1 MSRLPKPDWDTAHL
15 SKAAT
20 VNVPFEATVKFADK
34 FVPSHAE
41 GLEVLNLAFDVSTAT
56 VSGTPNRAGSF
67 DILVH
72 GYSDDAACK
81 VVFTLPINPDPSTLW
96 KNLPSDPEGLFARAD
111 TACST
116 LAEPTGARWI
126 AASRRGRRH
135 AHRGDYRDDAY
146 HLCSDAPS
154 GWSVAAVADG
164 AGSAELS
171 REGARIAAST
181 AAMTLCDTLAKLPAG
196 DEVPE
201 RSTLLSAAV
210 ASSLQAAFQ
219 IETAAGGEACDYS
232 AFSTTLL
239 LGAARRYADYWLFIS
254 FSIGDG
260 VIASWHS
267 DTNTV
272 QRMCSGDGGEF
283 AGETR
288 FLAADM
294 LTDVDACD
302 DRLFVEQCEQ
312 FSAFVLMSDGVSDP
326 QFVSQQSESCS
337 DAWRHLWSNLTPAL
351 QHDQPENKLLE
362 WLDFQVPGEHDD
374 RTIALLIP

>member
-1 MSRLPKPDWDTAHL
+1 MSRIPKPDWDTAHL

-20 VNVPFEATVKFADK
+20 VGVPFEATVVFANQ

-41 GLEVLNLAFDVSTAT
+41 GLEVLNLSFDVTTAT

-72 GYSDDAACK
+72 GNSDNVACK
-81 VVFTLPINPDPSTLW
+81 VVFTLPINPDPSSLW
-96 KNLPSDPEGLFARAD
+96 KNLPSDTQGLFARAD
-111 TACST
+111 TICST
-116 LAEPTGARWI
+116 LPEPAGARWI

-171 REGARIAAST
+171 REGARIAASSAAT
-181 AAMTLCDTLAKLPAG
+181 ALCNALAEIPQS

-210 ASSLQAAFQ
+210 AASLQAAFE
-219 IETAAGGEACDYS
+219 IEAAADNQACDYS

-239 LGAARRYADYWLFIS
+239 LGAARRYADYWLLIS

-260 VIASWHS
+260 LIASWHS
-267 DTNTV
+267 ETNTV
-272 QRMCSGDGGEF
+272 RRMCSGDGGEF

-294 LTDVDACD
+294 LTDVAACD
-302 DRLFVEQCEQ
+302 DRLFIEQREQ
-312 FSAFVLMSDGVSDP
+312 LSAFILMSDGVSDP
-326 QFVSQQSESCS
+326 QFVSQQSESCA
-337 DAWRHLWSNLTPAL
+337 DAWQHLWSSLTPAL
-351 QHDQPENKLLE
+351 RHDQAESKLLE